1 MRRLW
6 EPKVSIKERVVY
18 NPKKKEYNFLKNWRV
33 VKYYITK
40 KYNITTPELE
50 LLLYFYDENVFTRS
64 QFNDFCIILAWDK
77 NRFKG
82 LMEKEL
88 IKVWRQGKGSVA
100 NLYELTM
107 KSKRICNTLYKKLDG
122 EPITENPS
130 QNKIMKGESYTD
142 KVYRQM
148 IRKMNAKS

>member
-6 EPKVSIKERVVY
+6 EPKVSIEERIVY

-40 KYNITTPELE
+40 KYSLTTSELE
-50 LLLYFYDENVFTRS
+50 LLLYFYDENVFTRR
-64 QFNDFCIILAWDK
+64 QFDEFCIILAWDK
-77 NRFKG
+77 NRFKS
-82 LMEKEL
+82 LIEKEL
-88 IKVWRQGKGSVA
+88 IRVWRQGKGSVA

-122 EPITENPS
+122 EQITENPS
-130 QNKIMKGESYTD
+130 QNKIMKGESYSD